1 MLKMKAI
8 ILAAGQGTRLRPY
21 TLDKPK
27 CLVEV
32 DGVSLLDRQL
42 SVLRSRG
49 IDEIL
54 LLGGYLAEMLQGKA
68 TQVLI
73 NRRYAETNMVFSLFC
88 AEDYLE
94 GEVIVAYGDIVYS
107 GVILDRLIAC
117 TADIAVTID
126 LAWESYWR
134 ARNEDP
140 LSDAETLRLAPDG
153 QILEIG
159 KKPTS
164 IVEVEG
170 QYMGLMKFS
179 DKGLS
184 TLRGEYHEALK
195 SGLLGKRPVEKAHMT
210 DMLQALIERGQSV
223 QSVSI
228 RGSWI
233 EVDTVKD
240 LRSTTT
246 KNRLSEML
254 T

>member
-1 MLKMKAI
+1 MKAI
-8 ILAAGQGTRLRPY
+8 ILAAGEGTRLRPY

-27 CLVEV
+27 CMVEI

-54 LLGGYLAEMLQGKA
+54 LLGGYRAEMLQGKA

-88 AEDYLE
+88 AEEYLE

-107 GVILDRLIAC
+107 GVILDHLIAC

-126 LAWESYWR
+126 LEWENYWR
-134 ARNEDP
+134 SRNEDP
-140 LSDAETLRLAPDG
+140 LSDAETLKLAPDG

-184 TLRGEYHEALK
+184 TLRGEYREALK
-195 SGLLGKRPVEKAHMT
+195 LGVLGKRPVEKAHMT
-210 DMLQALIERGQSV
+210 DMLQALIERGQRI
-223 QSVSI
+223 QSVTI
-228 RGSWI
+228 RGPWV
-233 EVDTVKD
+233 EVDTVRD

-246 KNRLSEML
+246 KSRLSEML